1 MALSYNPGIVASDLG
16 LCLDVFNPESY
27 TGSSTTWYDVSG
39 SNLHATGA
47 SGLSSTGLASGVAWN
62 TPTTSLLNTDTHSI
76 FFTIKLNSTGT
87 YPNGTSGSWDM
98 ILGYPAGGTDRTPG
112 IWRYPSQRYIHWRY
126 DPANSG
132 NDFGQTSL
140 GSAGTE
146 FAVNTWFYIGQT
158 KNGATSTAYVNG
170 VSLGTGTVSS
180 PKTRGSAVIQLF
192 PAFTST
198 LAQLGCVHV
207 YNNVLTAD
215 QVQQNFNAIRRNY
228 GI

>member
-1 MALSYNPGIVASDLG
+1 MAIAYNPGIVASDLG
-16 LCLDVFNPESY
+16 LCLDVFNPESF
-27 TGSSTTWYDVSG
+27 TGSTTTWFDVSG
-39 SNLHATGA
+39 NNLHATGA
-47 SGLSSTGLASGVAWN
+47 SGLSATGLASGVAWN

-76 FFTIKLNSTGT
+76 FFTIRLNSTGT
-87 YPNGTSGSWDM
+87 YPNGTSGSWDQ
-98 ILGYPAGGTDRTPG
+98 IFGYPAGGTDRTPG
-112 IWRYPSQRYIHWRY
+112 VWRYPTQRYIHWRY

-146 FAVNTWFYIGQT
+146 FALNTWFYIGQT

-192 PAFTST
+192 PAYTAT

-207 YNNVLTAD
+207 YNNVLTAA
-215 QVQQNFNAIRRNY
+215 QVEQNFNAIRRNY